1 MAVERETADTH
12 QNSSKVRSEPKVA
25 ELKSCASLVAQV
37 HYLSSFNRCFVT
49 QTEKR
54 LSVCFD
60 EAKPKGVLT
69 GLSLQKRHA

>member
-54 LSVCFD
+54 PVGFD